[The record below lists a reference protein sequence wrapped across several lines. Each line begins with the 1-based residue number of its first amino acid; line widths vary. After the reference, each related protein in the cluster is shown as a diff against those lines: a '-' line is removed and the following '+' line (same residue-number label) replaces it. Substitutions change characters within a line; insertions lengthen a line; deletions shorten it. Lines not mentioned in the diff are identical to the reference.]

1 MADEHWRHLAGLD
14 PHSLD
19 QLMAEYG
26 QTVWNYAFLLVK
38 KLAVRRDLKGQGLGR
53 LLLEHAENRIIGNG
67 KRFIR
72 LDCMADNERLNRYY
86 LDAGYTHIRRFD
98 GDGWS
103 ANLYEKQV
111 EPPSVNAPAP

>member
-1 MADEHWRHLAGLD
+1 
-14 PHSLD
+14 
-19 QLMAEYG
+19 
-26 QTVWNYAFLLVK
+26 
-38 KLAVRRDLKGQGLGR
+38 
-53 LLLEHAENRIIGNG
+53 
-67 KRFIR
+67 
-72 LDCMADNERLNRYY
+72 MADNERLNRYY